1 MLYLLLCCQMNNN
14 RPKILGVPVDAY
26 RSTKELLQ
34 DIEIG
39 MNGAGPRTVFSVNP
53 EKIMRARKDP
63 VLSDALVNSDVL
75 IPDGIG
81 VVLAIRILHKLK
93 VSRIAGVDL
102 MRLLLDK
109 AGKRGYRVYIF
120 GAKPAIHLR
129 TINKIKKRF
138 PSLKIVGSSHGYIQE
153 NQHGALIDDINSVN
167 PDILFVGL
175 GSPKQEYWIQVHKS
189 VLNVKL
195 CMGIGGSL
203 DVIAGHIPRAPYFFR
218 TLGLEWF
225 YRLIREP
232 NRFRRQLA
240 LPRFFFELLK
250 EKSF

>member
-1 MLYLLLCCQMNNN
+1 MKSN
-14 RPKILGVPVDAY
+14 RLKILGVPVDAY
-26 RSTKELLQ
+26 HSREELLQ
-34 DIEIG
+34 DIEAG
-39 MNGAGPRTVFSVNP
+39 MMDTSTRTIFSINP

-63 VLSDALVNSDVL
+63 RLTVALLNSNFL

-81 VVLAIRILHKLK
+81 VVLAIKVLHKK
-93 VSRIAGVDL
+93 RVSRITGVDL

-109 AGKRGYRVYIF
+109 AEKRRYRVYIF
-120 GAKPAIHLR
+120 GAKPAVLS
-129 TINKIKKRF
+129 KAVAEIKKRY
-138 PSLKIVGSSHGYIQE
+138 PSLGIVGSSHGYVKE
-153 NQHGALIDDINSVN
+153 DRYASLVNDINSVN

-175 GSPKQEYWIQVHKS
+175 GSPKQENWIHAYKN
-189 VLNVKL
+189 VLNAKL

-225 YRLIREP
+225 YRLIKEP
-232 NRFRRQLA
+232 NRIRRQLV
-240 LPRFFFELLK
+240 LPHFFFELLK

>member
-1 MLYLLLCCQMNNN
+1 MNSN
-14 RPKILGVPVDAY
+14 RPKILGLPVDAY

-34 DIEIG
+34 DIEKG
-39 MNGAGPRTVFSVNP
+39 MNGTGPRTVFSVNP

-63 VLSDALVNSDVL
+63 VLSDALVNSDIL

-120 GAKPAIHLR
+120 GASPEINAR
-129 TINKIKKRF
+129 AINKIKKKF
-138 PSLKIVGSSHGYIQE
+138 PSIRIVGSSHGYINE
-153 NQHGALIDDINSVN
+153 GRYESLVDDINSAQ

-175 GSPKQEYWIQVHKS
+175 GSPKQENWIFKHKDF
-189 VLNVKL
+189 LGARL

-203 DVIAGHIPRAPYFFR
+203 DVIAGDIKRAPFVFQL
-218 TLGLEWF
+218 LGLEWF
-225 YRLIREP
+225 YRLLMEP
-232 NRFRRQLA
+232 KRFRRQLA
-240 LPRFFFELLK
+240 LPQFFFEVLK